1 MGDAYFNKPLISKFK
16 DMLFQ
21 KGEITTLG
29 NRFVMK
35 VNGGSPFAGVVF
47 VIIYYRLMAAH
58 RLLEWFL

>member
-1 MGDAYFNKPLISKFK
+1 
-16 DMLFQ
+16 MLFQ

-47 VIIYYRLMAAH
+47 VIIDYRLMAAY
-58 RLLEWFL
+58 RLLEGFL